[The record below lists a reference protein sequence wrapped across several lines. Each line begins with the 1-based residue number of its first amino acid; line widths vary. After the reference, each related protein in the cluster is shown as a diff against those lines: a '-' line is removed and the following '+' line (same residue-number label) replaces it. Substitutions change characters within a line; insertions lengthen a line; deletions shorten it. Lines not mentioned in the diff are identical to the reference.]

1 MTASVRDDIGKQL
14 IIGCAAV
21 FLLAGG
27 LGGWAATAK
36 LAGAVIAAG
45 FVVVDSNVKKVQ
57 HPTGGV
63 VGEINV
69 KDGDKVKAG
78 DLLLRLDDTVTRA
91 NLGVITKQLD
101 ELEMRAARLDAERD
115 AAAAIEIPDALVNR
129 QDDPGIA
136 KIIVGETTL
145 IESRRAARNGQRAQ
159 LRERIAQLKEE
170 IIGLTGQQDA
180 KSRELELI
188 NKELKGL
195 ETLWTKHLV
204 PATKY
209 LATQREAARLLGER
223 GQLMAQA
230 AQAKGKIAETE
241 LQILGLD
248 HDLRSE
254 VIKDLRETQGKLAEL
269 SERRIAAEDQLKRV
283 DIRAPQSGTVHQ
295 LAVHT
300 VGGVVTQ
307 SEPIMLIVPEGDAL
321 VIEVRIAP
329 QDIDQVHPGQPAFV
343 RFPAFN
349 QRTTPEFN
357 GDVQRVAADITKEQ
371 QTNQFYF
378 IARITLSESELKR
391 LGQLKLVPG
400 MPAEVHIKT
409 TERTAMSYLVK
420 PLSDQIARAFTEH

>member
-1 MTASVRDDIGKQL
+1 M
-14 IIGCAAV
+14 
-21 FLLAGG
+21 
-27 LGGWAATAK
+27 
-36 LAGAVIAAG
+36 
-45 FVVVDSNVKKVQ
+45 
-57 HPTGGV
+57 
-63 VGEINV
+63 
-69 KDGDKVKAG
+69 
-78 DLLLRLDDTVTRA
+78 
-91 NLGVITKQLD
+91 
-101 ELEMRAARLDAERD
+101 
-115 AAAAIEIPDALVNR
+115 
-129 QDDPGIA
+129 
-136 KIIVGETTL
+136 
-145 IESRRAARNGQRAQ
+145 
-159 LRERIAQLKEE
+159 
-170 IIGLTGQQDA
+170 TGQQDA

-204 PATKY
+204 PVTKY

-283 DIRAPQSGTVHQ
+283 DIRAPQSGIVHQ

-378 IARITLSESELKR
+378 IARITLSEPELKR